1 MAATYTPIASITLGT
16 ASTTVTFSSIPQTYT
31 DLIVVASVGNATT
44 SSNML
49 IRFNS
54 DTASNY
60 SQTTLAGDGS
70 GAVASNRYSGATNIS
85 PIEREEISDIAN
97 TYSVSTININ
107 NYSNTTTYKSTLSR
121 SSTPN
126 SSSPGTDVQAGL
138 WRSTAAITSIT
149 LLVNTGSFIT
159 NSTFNLY
166 GILGANA

>member
-1 MAATYTPIASITLGT
+1 MPRTYEPIQTQTIGTAVATITL
-16 ASTTVTFSSIPQTYT
+16 SSIPQTYT
-31 DLIVVASVGNATT
+31 DLVVVASVGNTLT
-44 SSNML
+44 SANMQ

-85 PIEREEISDIAN
+85 PIEREEMSDIAN
-97 TYSVSTININ
+97 TYSLSIINIG

-149 LLVNTGSFIT
+149 LLVNTGSFT
-159 NSTFNLY
+159 VGSTFTLY
-166 GILGANA
+166 GIKAA

>member
-1 MAATYTPIASITLGT
+1 MAATYTPIASITVGT
-16 ASTTVTFSSIPQTYT
+16 ASTTVSFSSIPQTYT
-31 DLIVVASVGNATT
+31 DLVVVASVGNATT
-44 SSNML
+44 SSNMQ

-70 GAVASNRYSGATNIS
+70 TAASNRYSGATNIS
-85 PIEREEISDIAN
+85 PIEREEVSDIAN
-97 TYSVSTININ
+97 TYSFSIINIG

-121 SSTPN
+121 SGTPN

-149 LLVNTGSFIT
+149 LLVNTGSFT
-159 NSTFNLY
+159 SGSTFNLY

>member
-1 MAATYTPIASITLGT
+1 MPRTYEPIQTQTIGTAVGTITL
-16 ASTTVTFSSIPQTYT
+16 SSIPQTYT
-31 DLIVVASVGNATT
+31 DLVVVASVGNTLT
-44 SSNML
+44 SANML

-70 GAVASNRYSGATNIS
+70 TAASNRYSGATNIS
-85 PIEREEISDIAN
+85 PIEREEMSDIAN
-97 TYSVSTININ
+97 TYSLSIINIG

-126 SSSPGTDVQAGL
+126 SSSSGTDVQAGL

-149 LLVNTGSFIT
+149 LLVNTGSFT
-159 NSTFNLY
+159 VGSTFTLY
-166 GILGANA
+166 GIKAA

>member
-1 MAATYTPIASITLGT
+1 MAATYTPIASATLGT
-16 ASTTVTFSSIPQTYT
+16 TADSVTFSSIPSTYT
-31 DLIVVASVGNATT
+31 DLVVIASVGNATT

-60 SQTTLAGDGS
+60 SQTTLAGNGS
-70 GAVASNRYSGATNIS
+70 TAASNRYSNLSAIYV
-85 PIEREEISDIAN
+85 IEREEVSDIAS
-97 TYSVSTININ
+97 TYSVSIININ

-149 LLVNTGSFIT
+149 FLLNTGSFT
-159 NSTFNLY
+159 SGSTLNLY
-166 GILGANA
+166 GILAGS

>member
-1 MAATYTPIASITLGT
+1 MAATYTPIASITVGT
-16 ASTTVTFSSIPQTYT
+16 ASATVTFSSIPQTYT
-31 DLIVVASVGNATT
+31 DLVVVASVGNTVT
-44 SSNML
+44 STNML
-49 IRFNS
+49 LRFNS

-60 SQTTLAGDGS
+60 SQTTLAGNGS
-70 GAVASNRYSGATNIS
+70 TAASNRYSSAANIS
-85 PIEREEISDIAN
+85 PIEREEMSDIAN
-97 TYSVSTININ
+97 TYSVSIININ

-149 LLVNTGSFIT
+149 LPVNDGSFT
-159 NSTFNLY
+159 VGSTFNLY

>member
-1 MAATYTPIASITLGT
+1 
-16 ASTTVTFSSIPQTYT
+16 
-31 DLIVVASVGNATT
+31 
-44 SSNML
+44 ML
-49 IRFNS
+49 LRFNS

-60 SQTTLAGDGS
+60 SQTTLAGNGS
-70 GAVASNRYSGATNIS
+70 TAASNRYSNAANIS
-85 PIEREEISDIAN
+85 PIEREEMSDIAN
-97 TYSVSTININ
+97 TYSVSIININ

-149 LLVNTGSFIT
+149 LPVNDGSFT
-159 NSTFNLY
+159 VGSTFNLY

>member
-1 MAATYTPIASITLGT
+1 MPKTYEPIQTQTIGTAVATITL
-16 ASTTVTFSSIPQTYT
+16 SSIPQTYT
-31 DLIVVASVGNATT
+31 DLVVIASVGNATT

-70 GAVASNRYSGATNIS
+70 TAASNRYSGATNIS
-85 PIEREEISDIAN
+85 PIEREEISDIAS
-97 TYSVSTININ
+97 TYSVSIININ
-107 NYSNTTTYKSTLSR
+107 NYSNTTTYKSTLSK
-121 SSTPN
+121 SGTPN

-149 LLVNTGSFIT
+149 LLVNTGSFT
-159 NSTFNLY
+159 VGSTFTLY
-166 GILGANA
+166 GIKAA